1 MSVKW
6 LRDKKGISPVIG
18 VILMVAITVILA
30 AVIASFVF
38 GYSGKLTEAPPH
50 FQARLDKIDNTTKNI
65 TIIHAG
71 GDVVDLKDIKI
82 IVKHGN
88 TEIIYDSVEIEDEE
102 GGAMPN
108 YGYEQRYD
116 AFGPMDKMDIYIDS
130 NYEKKGKI
138 FVNDRLSVLEA
149 NYNPIHHLDSGKIV
163 EIIFIH
169 KPTGQVVLR
178 LSGEVEEEKGEE
190 KGKLILR

>member
-1 MSVKW
+1 MGVKW
-6 LRDKKGISPVIG
+6 LRDKKSISPVIG
-18 VILMVAITVILA
+18 VILMVAITIILA

-38 GYSGKLTEAPPH
+38 EYSGKLTEAPPH
-50 FQARLDKIDNTTKNI
+50 FQARLDKVTTSRI
-65 TIIHAG
+65 TIIHTG

-102 GGAMPN
+102 DRYMH
-108 YGYEQRYD
+108 YYEQRYD

-169 KPTGQVVLR
+169 KPTGQVVLK
-178 LSGEVEEEKGEE
+178 LSGEVEEEKRENR
-190 KGKLILR
+190 LRWRAD

>member
-38 GYSGKLTEAPPH
+38 EYSGKLTEAPPH
-50 FQARLDKIDNTTKNI
+50 FQARLDKVTTSRI

-178 LSGEVEEEKGEE
+178 LSGEVEEEKREE
-190 KGKLILR
+190 NRRFIAR